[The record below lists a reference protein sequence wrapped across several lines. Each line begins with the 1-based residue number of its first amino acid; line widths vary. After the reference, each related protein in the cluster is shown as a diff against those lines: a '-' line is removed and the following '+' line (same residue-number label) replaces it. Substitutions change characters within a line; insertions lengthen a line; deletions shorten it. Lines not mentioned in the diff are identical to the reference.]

1 MEMTSQVWKPRMQ
14 KGSAS
19 RRAQQSRELRF
30 GSGSAG
36 SSAQVSGSD
45 GICRAGK
52 SPRLPRLSSR
62 TNRAPWV
69 FSRHS
74 SRRSK
79 MAQADGSHAQG
90 ATQSGEASSS
100 SPAPLVAT
108 EPLCWPCPLALTA
121 CSEPGGVLSLLGL
134 CPPPGVG
141 LQEGAGGG
149 FARADRSSRQAKGS
163 GPEARRVP
171 GLTHPQP
178 RVHHRH
184 VGGDGATTGTPL
196 AHPQLL
202 SPCPPLGLPRTGR
215 VTGGRVEQPRFS
227 GTAPTKVRISAC
239 APPGG
244 KM

>member
-121 CSEPGGVLSLLGL
+121 CSEPGGSCPSWVCAPHQGL
-134 CPPPGVG
+134 VCKKEV
-141 LQEGAGGG
+141 EGASP
-149 FARADRSSRQAKGS
+149 ARIAAADKPRGQGQKLGACPGSRTPSHGS
-163 GPEARRVP
+163 
-171 GLTHPQP
+171 
-178 RVHHRH
+178 
-184 VGGDGATTGTPL
+184 TTGT
-196 AHPQLL
+196 
-202 SPCPPLGLPRTGR
+202 
-215 VTGGRVEQPRFS
+215 
-227 GTAPTKVRISAC
+227 
-239 APPGG
+239 
-244 KM
+244 